1 MRQKLLAIV
10 IGVCLVLV
18 GAPVLAGGTH
28 TTGPDWMTNSNPPY
42 KGFVRGWAL
51 ISAKELHELWVAQQ
65 AWNNHDSIEGNHSPA
80 KDPKLVIIDVG
91 KPKLHY
97 VAEGHIPGA
106 FNTWRSDYES
116 PEKLFGIR
124 GENLMSRENFQHFL
138 RSFGIDNDS
147 QVVFYDHKYDAT
159 RLWWACK
166 YYGFNVRVLDGGFK
180 AWKDAGYEVD
190 RLSSPEKPS
199 KPGNLVLPGSAA
211 MPTLRVEADAV
222 WKCKD
227 NPMWDLW
234 DIRSMKEIT
243 GQRKRAKRMGKIP
256 WQRALVTW
264 KQFHRKDKTWKDA
277 AELQAMLDK
286 FGFDPSHHHVFYC
299 QSGVRTT
306 QAIFSLY
313 LMGYPLEHLH
323 NFDGSW
329 IYWGNAPDTPIVDQD
344 GKPVPYK
351 D

>member
-1 MRQKLLAIV
+1 VVVAMCAVFLILTTLPA
-10 IGVCLVLV
+10 L
-18 GAPVLAGGTH
+18 GGGPP

-51 ISAKELHELWVAQQ
+51 ISAKELKALWDQQ
-65 AWNNHDSIEGNHSPA
+65 RAWVNHDSIENGQAPKKN
-80 KDPKLVIIDVG
+80 PKLVIIDVG
-91 KPKLHY
+91 KPQLHY
-97 VAEGHIPGA
+97 RAEGHIPGA
-106 FNTWRSDYES
+106 FNIWRSDYES
-116 PEKLFGIR
+116 PEKLFGVR
-124 GENLMSRENFQHFL
+124 GENLMSRENFQEFL

-166 YYGFNVRVLDGGFK
+166 YYGFNVRVLDGGLK

-190 RLSSPEKPS
+190 RFSSPDKPGS
-199 KPGNLVLPGSAA
+199 PGNLVLPGPDA
-211 MPTLRVEADAV
+211 MPTLRVDVDAV

-227 NPMWDLW
+227 DPMWDLW

-243 GQRKRAKRMGKIP
+243 GERKRAKRMGKIP

-264 KQFHRKDKTWKDA
+264 KQFHRQDKTWKDA
-277 AELQAMLDK
+277 KEIQEVLDK
-286 FGFDPSHHHVFYC
+286 FGFDPSHHHVFFC

-306 QAIFSLY
+306 QALFSLY

-323 NFDGSW
+323 NFDSSW
-329 IYWGNAPDTPIVDQD
+329 IYWGNAPDTPIVDKD

-351 D
+351 E